1 MPRGRPK
8 KEQPI
13 SKQVVEVL
21 AAQTPEVQAV
31 VVAERLDAVALF
43 QQQLEGEL
51 GATFGVLKGLRDATI
66 TKDEAPGAKV
76 NLEAGKLMME
86 NTHRLH
92 PERGGPQGERVT
104 VNVLVQLLTAPE

>member
-1 MPRGRPK
+1 M
-8 KEQPI
+8 
-13 SKQVVEVL
+13 VEVL

-31 VVAERLDAVALF
+31 VVAERLDAVARF
-43 QQQLEGEL
+43 QHDLEGEL
-51 GATFGVLKGLRDATI
+51 GSTFDLLKTLRDAKI
-66 TKDEAPGAKV
+66 VKGRAPGAKV
-76 NLEAGKLMME
+76 NLEAAKLMME